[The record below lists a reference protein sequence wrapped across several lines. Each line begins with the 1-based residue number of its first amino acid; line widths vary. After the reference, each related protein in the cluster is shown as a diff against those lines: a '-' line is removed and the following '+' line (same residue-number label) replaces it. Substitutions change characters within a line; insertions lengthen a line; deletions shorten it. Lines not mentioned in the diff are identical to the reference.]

1 MTLRSAIITG
11 TASIN
16 INGTVGAT
24 TPATGKF
31 TTIEGTDT
39 TDATS
44 TTAAAVKTA
53 GGLAVVKKIYVGD
66 NVVPAAAKGVN
77 FTGNTPAAGMTS
89 QLLNWYEEGTWT
101 PVFTCATPG
110 DLAFTYGTQ
119 QGYYVRKG
127 REVTVIC
134 NIASTAFT
142 YTTASGGV
150 KITGLPFTPTISN
163 FVAINAFSNLIMGVG
178 KTGISGQIVGT
189 LPTIYLNK
197 TDLIGGASS
206 AIAITDFGSGG
217 ATSIYFTITYFI

>member
-11 TASIN
+11 TANIN

-24 TPATGKF
+24 TPNTGVF

-53 GGLAVVKKIYVGD
+53 GGLAVAKKVFTGD

-101 PVFTCATPG
+101 PAVS
-110 DLAFTYGTQ
+110 GT
-119 QGYYVRKG
+119 
-127 REVTVIC
+127 
-134 NIASTAFT
+134 STAGTGT
-142 YTTASGGV
+142 YNARGGIYTKV
-150 KITGLPFTPTISN
+150 GKVITVQCYINLVSHTGTGNISITGLPFTSSTGANDYASVTIGYLDNCALTALNYPLAFISPN
-163 FVAINAFSNLIMGVG
+163 TTAILMAQSPVG
-178 KTGISGQIVGT
+178 
-189 LPTIYLNK
+189 
-197 TDLIGGASS
+197 GGALSQVPMDTS
-206 AIAITDFGSGG
+206 FSIMLT
-217 ATSIYFTITYFI
+217 ATYRTT

>member
-24 TPATGKF
+24 TPTTGKF

-53 GGLAVVKKIYVGD
+53 GGLAVAKKVYVGD

-101 PVFTCATPG
+101 PTLSASAGTITTPG
-110 DLAFTYGTQ
+110 
-119 QGYYVRKG
+119 
-127 REVTVIC
+127 
-134 NIASTAFT
+134 ASTAT
-142 YTTASGGV
+142 YTRVGRNVTLSIDAAITINGTAALV
-150 KITGLPFTPTISN
+150 LFITGIPFAGSTATVTYYS
-163 FVAINAFSNLIMGVG
+163 
-178 KTGISGQIVGT
+178 
-189 LPTIYLNK
+189 
-197 TDLIGGASS
+197 
-206 AIAITDFGSGG
+206 GSGEERSTG
-217 ATSIYFTITYFI
+217 FALSVEYQPSNSRISVYTYAGLYPGGNNTRFIISVTYQI

>member
-11 TASIN
+11 TANIN

-53 GGLAVVKKIYVGD
+53 GGLAVAKKVYVGD

-89 QLLNWYEEGTWT
+89 QLLTWYEEGYKTGVTIT
-101 PVFTCATPG
+101 PETSGTITLIANYDV
-110 DLAFTYGTQ
+110 LAYTRIGRSVACQGQLKIDSVSSPIGTY
-119 QGYYVRKG
+119 
-127 REVTVIC
+127 
-134 NIASTAFT
+134 
-142 YTTASGGV
+142 V
-150 KITGLPFTPTISN
+150 KMTLPFSIKSLDNISGR
-163 FVAINAFSNLIMGVG
+163 FGASIVSDISGVYLNYPVI
-178 KTGISGQIVGT
+178 GISGDSFVS
-189 LPTIYLNK
+189 IYL
-197 TDLIGGASS
+197 TA
-206 AIAITDFGSGG
+206 A
-217 ATSIYFTITYFI
+217 TITAAKSFFVSFSYVA